1 MKILSVRHAALP
13 ALLLPLIAAAQAAD
27 EQTMVVTAA
36 PTTVS
41 ELDTPAAV
49 SVVNG
54 DEMRQAAPR
63 VNLSESLG
71 AVPGLQVQNRQNYA
85 QDLQLSI
92 RGFGSRSTYGVR
104 GLRIYVDG
112 IPATMPDGQ
121 GQTSNIDIGSVD
133 TIEVLRGPFSALYGN
148 SSGGVINVTS
158 QTGTQPPTVEAS
170 SYYGSFGT
178 WHYGMKAT
186 GAVGDGSH
194 AGDVDY
200 TVSTN
205 RFTTHGYRDH
215 SGARKNLANARLG
228 VRINDV
234 SKLTLLLNSV
244 DIKANDAGGLTA
256 DEWRDNPRQS
266 PRGDQYNTRKN
277 TRQTQAGLRYER
289 QLSAQDDLS
298 VMMYAGERE
307 TTQFQ
312 SIPRAP
318 QLKPSHAGGVID
330 LTRHYQG
337 IDTRLTH
344 RGELLVPVTLTAG
357 LDYENM
363 SERRK
368 GYENFVMVNGAPQYG
383 EQGALRR
390 NERNLMWNVD
400 PYLQTQWQLTDKLS
414 LDAGVRYSSVWF
426 DSNDYYITPGN
437 GDDSG
442 DASYHKWLP
451 AGSLK
456 YALTDAWN
464 VYLSAGRGF
473 ETPTINELSYRSDN
487 QSGLNFGLKPST
499 NDTVEIGSKTR
510 IGNGLFTAALFQTN
524 TDNEIVVDSS
534 SGGRTSYKNAGKT
547 RRQGVELGLDQQ
559 FGESWRLKAAWTWLD
574 ATYRTN
580 VCDDASCNGNRIPG
594 IARNMGYAS
603 FGYQPEQ
610 GWYAGSDI
618 RYMSDIMANDEN
630 TAKAPSWTVVGL
642 TTGYKWSYGRMD
654 MDLFGRIDNLFDR
667 EYVGSV
673 IVNESNGRYYEP
685 APGRNYGIGMTPA
698 WRFKNRPPPPPM
710 PLAIGG
716 RSAFPGRLF
725 HRQADTRQRPALDT
739 PPPS

>member
-1 MKILSVRHAALP
+1 MKILSVRHVALP

-277 TRQTQAGLRYER
+277 TRQTQAGLHYER

-547 RRQGVELGLDQQ
+547 RRQGMELGLDQQ

-685 APGRNYGIGMTPA
+685 APGRNYGIGLNLA
-698 WRFKNRPPPPPM
+698 WRFE
-710 PLAIGG
+710 
-716 RSAFPGRLF
+716 
-725 HRQADTRQRPALDT
+725 
-739 PPPS
+739 

>member
-547 RRQGVELGLDQQ
+547 RRQG
-559 FGESWRLKAAWTWLD
+559 
-574 ATYRTN
+574 
-580 VCDDASCNGNRIPG
+580 
-594 IARNMGYAS
+594 
-603 FGYQPEQ
+603 
-610 GWYAGSDI
+610 
-618 RYMSDIMANDEN
+618 
-630 TAKAPSWTVVGL
+630 
-642 TTGYKWSYGRMD
+642 
-654 MDLFGRIDNLFDR
+654 
-667 EYVGSV
+667 
-673 IVNESNGRYYEP
+673 
-685 APGRNYGIGMTPA
+685 
-698 WRFKNRPPPPPM
+698 
-710 PLAIGG
+710 
-716 RSAFPGRLF
+716 
-725 HRQADTRQRPALDT
+725 
-739 PPPS
+739 

>member
-92 RGFGSRSTYGVR
+92 RGFSSRSTYGVR

-510 IGNGLFTAALFQTN
+510 IGNGLLTAALFQTD

-547 RRQGVELGLDQQ
+547 RRQGMELGLDQQ

-580 VCDDASCNGNRIPG
+580 VCGDASCNGNRIPG

-654 MDLFGRIDNLFDR
+654 MDLFGRVDNLFDR

-685 APGRNYGIGMTPA
+685 APGRNYGIGLNLA
-698 WRFKNRPPPPPM
+698 WRFE
-710 PLAIGG
+710 
-716 RSAFPGRLF
+716 
-725 HRQADTRQRPALDT
+725 
-739 PPPS
+739 

>member
-205 RFTTHGYRDH
+205 RLTTHGYRDH

-547 RRQGVELGLDQQ
+547 RRQGMELGLDQQ

-685 APGRNYGIGMTPA
+685 APGRNYGIGLNLA
-698 WRFKNRPPPPPM
+698 WRFE
-710 PLAIGG
+710 
-716 RSAFPGRLF
+716 
-725 HRQADTRQRPALDT
+725 
-739 PPPS
+739 

>member
-121 GQTSNIDIGSVD
+121 GQTSNIDIGSVN

-510 IGNGLFTAALFQTN
+510 IGNGLLTAALFQTD

-547 RRQGVELGLDQQ
+547 RRQGMELGLDQQ

-580 VCDDASCNGNRIPG
+580 VCGDASCNGNRIPG

-610 GWYAGSDI
+610 GWYAGNDI

-654 MDLFGRIDNLFDR
+654 MDLFGRVDNLFDR

-685 APGRNYGIGMTPA
+685 APGRNYGIGLNLA
-698 WRFKNRPPPPPM
+698 WRFE
-710 PLAIGG
+710 
-716 RSAFPGRLF
+716 
-725 HRQADTRQRPALDT
+725 
-739 PPPS
+739 

>member
-133 TIEVLRGPFSALYGN
+133 TLEVLRGPFSALYGN

-266 PRGDQYNTRKN
+266 PRGDQYNTRKD

-307 TTQFQ
+307 TTQYQ

-473 ETPTINELSYRSDN
+473 ETPTINELSYRADN

-510 IGNGLFTAALFQTN
+510 IGNGLLTAALFQTD

-547 RRQGVELGLDQQ
+547 RRQGMELGLDQQ

-580 VCDDASCNGNRIPG
+580 VCGDASCNGNRIPG

-654 MDLFGRIDNLFDR
+654 MDLFGRVDNLFDR

-673 IVNESNGRYYEP
+673 IVNESNRRYYEP
-685 APGRNYGIGMTPA
+685 APGRNYGIGLNLA
-698 WRFKNRPPPPPM
+698 WRFE
-710 PLAIGG
+710 
-716 RSAFPGRLF
+716 
-725 HRQADTRQRPALDT
+725 
-739 PPPS
+739 

>member
-547 RRQGVELGLDQQ
+547 RRQGMELGLDQQ

-574 ATYRTN
+574 ASYRTN

-685 APGRNYGIGMTPA
+685 APGRNYGIGLNLA
-698 WRFKNRPPPPPM
+698 WRFE
-710 PLAIGG
+710 
-716 RSAFPGRLF
+716 
-725 HRQADTRQRPALDT
+725 
-739 PPPS
+739 

>member
-1 MKILSVRHAALP
+1 MKILSVRHVALP

-456 YALTDAWN
+456 YALIDAWN

-547 RRQGVELGLDQQ
+547 RRQGMELGLDQQ

-685 APGRNYGIGMTPA
+685 APGRNYGIGLNLA
-698 WRFKNRPPPPPM
+698 WRFE
-710 PLAIGG
+710 
-716 RSAFPGRLF
+716 
-725 HRQADTRQRPALDT
+725 
-739 PPPS
+739 

>member
-256 DEWRDNPRQS
+256 DEWRDYPRQS

-547 RRQGVELGLDQQ
+547 RRQGMELGLDQQ

-685 APGRNYGIGMTPA
+685 APGRNYGIGLNLA
-698 WRFKNRPPPPPM
+698 WRFE
-710 PLAIGG
+710 
-716 RSAFPGRLF
+716 
-725 HRQADTRQRPALDT
+725 
-739 PPPS
+739 

>member
-133 TIEVLRGPFSALYGN
+133 TLEVLRGPFSALYGN

-266 PRGDQYNTRKN
+266 PRGDQYNTRKD

-289 QLSAQDDLS
+289 QLSDQDDLS

-307 TTQFQ
+307 TTQYQ

-426 DSNDYYITPGN
+426 DSNDYYSTPGN

-473 ETPTINELSYRSDN
+473 ETPTINELSYRADN

-499 NDTVEIGSKTR
+499 NDTMEIGSKTR
-510 IGNGLFTAALFQTN
+510 IGNGLLTAALFQTD

-547 RRQGVELGLDQQ
+547 RRQGMELGLDQQ

-580 VCDDASCNGNRIPG
+580 VCGDASCNGNRIPG

-654 MDLFGRIDNLFDR
+654 MDLFGRVDNLFDR

-685 APGRNYGIGMTPA
+685 APGRNYGIGLNLA
-698 WRFKNRPPPPPM
+698 WRFE
-710 PLAIGG
+710 
-716 RSAFPGRLF
+716 
-725 HRQADTRQRPALDT
+725 
-739 PPPS
+739 

>member
-205 RFTTHGYRDH
+205 RFTPHGYRDH

-547 RRQGVELGLDQQ
+547 RRQGMELGLDQQ

-685 APGRNYGIGMTPA
+685 APGRNYGIGLNLA
-698 WRFKNRPPPPPM
+698 WRFE
-710 PLAIGG
+710 
-716 RSAFPGRLF
+716 
-725 HRQADTRQRPALDT
+725 
-739 PPPS
+739 

>member
-13 ALLLPLIAAAQAAD
+13 ALLLPLIAAAQTAD

-510 IGNGLFTAALFQTN
+510 LGNGLLTAALFQTN
-524 TDNEIVVDSS
+524 TDNEIVVNSS

-547 RRQGVELGLDQQ
+547 RRQGMELGLDQQ

-618 RYMSDIMANDEN
+618 RYMNDIMANDEN

-654 MDLFGRIDNLFDR
+654 MDLFGRVDNLFDR

-685 APGRNYGIGMTPA
+685 APGRNYGIGLNLA
-698 WRFKNRPPPPPM
+698 WRFE
-710 PLAIGG
+710 
-716 RSAFPGRLF
+716 
-725 HRQADTRQRPALDT
+725 
-739 PPPS
+739 

>member
-158 QTGTQPPTVEAS
+158 QTGTQPPTEEAS

-547 RRQGVELGLDQQ
+547 RRQGMELGLDQQ

-654 MDLFGRIDNLFDR
+654 MDLFGRINNLFDR

-685 APGRNYGIGMTPA
+685 APGRNYGIGLNLA
-698 WRFKNRPPPPPM
+698 WRFE
-710 PLAIGG
+710 
-716 RSAFPGRLF
+716 
-725 HRQADTRQRPALDT
+725 
-739 PPPS
+739 

>member
-1 MKILSVRHAALP
+1 MRHAALP

-36 PTTVS
+36 PTMVS

-344 RGELLVPVTLTAG
+344 RGELLVSVTLTAG

-547 RRQGVELGLDQQ
+547 RRQGMELGLDQQ

-685 APGRNYGIGMTPA
+685 APGRNYGIGLNLA
-698 WRFKNRPPPPPM
+698 WRFE
-710 PLAIGG
+710 
-716 RSAFPGRLF
+716 
-725 HRQADTRQRPALDT
+725 
-739 PPPS
+739 

>member
-547 RRQGVELGLDQQ
+547 RRQGMELGLEQQ

-685 APGRNYGIGMTPA
+685 APGRNYGIGLNLA
-698 WRFKNRPPPPPM
+698 WRFE
-710 PLAIGG
+710 
-716 RSAFPGRLF
+716 
-725 HRQADTRQRPALDT
+725 
-739 PPPS
+739 

>member
-1 MKILSVRHAALP
+1 MKILSVRHVALP

-54 DEMRQAAPR
+54 DEMRHAAPR

-547 RRQGVELGLDQQ
+547 RRQGMELGLDQQ

-685 APGRNYGIGMTPA
+685 APGRNYGIGLNLA
-698 WRFKNRPPPPPM
+698 WRFE
-710 PLAIGG
+710 
-716 RSAFPGRLF
+716 
-725 HRQADTRQRPALDT
+725 
-739 PPPS
+739 

>member
-426 DSNDYYITPGN
+426 DSNDYYITQGN

-547 RRQGVELGLDQQ
+547 RRQGMELGLDQQ

-685 APGRNYGIGMTPA
+685 APGRNYGIGLNLA
-698 WRFKNRPPPPPM
+698 WRFE
-710 PLAIGG
+710 
-716 RSAFPGRLF
+716 
-725 HRQADTRQRPALDT
+725 
-739 PPPS
+739 

>member
-1 MKILSVRHAALP
+1 MRHAALP

-547 RRQGVELGLDQQ
+547 RRQGMELGLDQQ

-685 APGRNYGIGMTPA
+685 APGRNYG
-698 WRFKNRPPPPPM
+698 
-710 PLAIGG
+710 
-716 RSAFPGRLF
+716 
-725 HRQADTRQRPALDT
+725 
-739 PPPS
+739 

>member
-13 ALLLPLIAAAQAAD
+13 ALLLPLIAAAQTAD

-170 SYYGSFGT
+170 SYYGSFGS

-547 RRQGVELGLDQQ
+547 RRQGMELGLDQQ

-580 VCDDASCNGNRIPG
+580 VCDDAGCNGNRIPG

-685 APGRNYGIGMTPA
+685 APGRNYGIGLNLA
-698 WRFKNRPPPPPM
+698 WRFE
-710 PLAIGG
+710 
-716 RSAFPGRLF
+716 
-725 HRQADTRQRPALDT
+725 
-739 PPPS
+739 

>member
-63 VNLSESLG
+63 VNLSESLD

-133 TIEVLRGPFSALYGN
+133 TLEVLRGPFSALYGN

-266 PRGDQYNTRKN
+266 PRGDQYNTRKD

-289 QLSAQDDLS
+289 QLSDQDDLS

-307 TTQFQ
+307 TTQYQ

-473 ETPTINELSYRSDN
+473 ETPTINELSYRADN

-510 IGNGLFTAALFQTN
+510 IGNGLLTAALFQTD

-547 RRQGVELGLDQQ
+547 RRQGMELGLDQQ

-580 VCDDASCNGNRIPG
+580 VCGDASCNGNRIPG

-654 MDLFGRIDNLFDR
+654 MDLFGRVDNLFDR

-685 APGRNYGIGMTPA
+685 APGRNYGIGLNLA
-698 WRFKNRPPPPPM
+698 WRFE
-710 PLAIGG
+710 
-716 RSAFPGRLF
+716 
-725 HRQADTRQRPALDT
+725 
-739 PPPS
+739 

>member
-13 ALLLPLIAAAQAAD
+13 ALLLSLIAAAQAAD

-547 RRQGVELGLDQQ
+547 RRQGMELGLDQQ

-685 APGRNYGIGMTPA
+685 APGRNYGIGLNLA
-698 WRFKNRPPPPPM
+698 WRFE
-710 PLAIGG
+710 
-716 RSAFPGRLF
+716 
-725 HRQADTRQRPALDT
+725 
-739 PPPS
+739 

>member
-1 MKILSVRHAALP
+1 MRHAALP

-368 GYENFVMVNGAPQYG
+368 GYKNFVMVNGAPQYG

-547 RRQGVELGLDQQ
+547 RRQGMELGLDQQ

-685 APGRNYGIGMTPA
+685 APGRNYGIGLNLA
-698 WRFKNRPPPPPM
+698 WRFE
-710 PLAIGG
+710 
-716 RSAFPGRLF
+716 
-725 HRQADTRQRPALDT
+725 
-739 PPPS
+739 

>member
-71 AVPGLQVQNRQNYA
+71 VVPGLQVQNRQNYA

-547 RRQGVELGLDQQ
+547 RRQGMELGLDQQ

-654 MDLFGRIDNLFDR
+654 MDLFGRVDNLFDR

-685 APGRNYGIGMTPA
+685 APGRNYGIGLNLA
-698 WRFKNRPPPPPM
+698 WRFE
-710 PLAIGG
+710 
-716 RSAFPGRLF
+716 
-725 HRQADTRQRPALDT
+725 
-739 PPPS
+739 

>member
-133 TIEVLRGPFSALYGN
+133 TLEVLRGPFSALYGN

-266 PRGDQYNTRKN
+266 PRGDQYNTRKD

-307 TTQFQ
+307 TTQYQ

-473 ETPTINELSYRSDN
+473 ETPTINELSYRADN

-510 IGNGLFTAALFQTN
+510 IGNGLLTVALFQTD

-547 RRQGVELGLDQQ
+547 RRQGMELGLDQQ

-580 VCDDASCNGNRIPG
+580 VCGDASCNGNRIPG

-654 MDLFGRIDNLFDR
+654 MDLFGRVDNLFDR

-685 APGRNYGIGMTPA
+685 APGRNYGIGLNLA
-698 WRFKNRPPPPPM
+698 WRFE
-710 PLAIGG
+710 
-716 RSAFPGRLF
+716 
-725 HRQADTRQRPALDT
+725 
-739 PPPS
+739 

>member
-337 IDTRLTH
+337 IDIRLTH

-383 EQGALRR
+383 EQGVLRR

-437 GDDSG
+437 DDDSG

-547 RRQGVELGLDQQ
+547 RRQGMELGLDQQ

-685 APGRNYGIGMTPA
+685 APGRNYGIGLNLA
-698 WRFKNRPPPPPM
+698 WRFE
-710 PLAIGG
+710 
-716 RSAFPGRLF
+716 
-725 HRQADTRQRPALDT
+725 
-739 PPPS
+739 

>member
-1 MKILSVRHAALP
+1 MNIIAMRTVALP
-13 ALLLPLIAAAQAAD
+13 ALLLPLVASVHASTND
-27 EQTMVVTAA
+27 EQTMVVTAT
-36 PTTVS
+36 PTAVS

-54 DEMRQAAPR
+54 DDMRQAAPR
-63 VNLSESLG
+63 INLSESLG

-104 GLRIYVDG
+104 GLRLYVDG

-121 GQTSNIDIGSVD
+121 GQTSNIDIGSID
-133 TIEVLRGPFSALYGN
+133 SLEVLRGPFSALYGN
-148 SSGGVINVTS
+148 SSGGVINVNT
-158 QTGTQPPTVEAS
+158 QTGSQPPTIEAS

-178 WHYGMKAT
+178 WHYGLKAT
-186 GAVGDGSH
+186 GAVGDGTQ

-205 RFTTHGYRDH
+205 RFTTHGSRDH
-215 SGARKNLANARLG
+215 SGARKNLANAKLG

-234 SKLTLLLNSV
+234 SKLTLLFNSV
-244 DIKANDAGGLTA
+244 DIKANDPGGLSYE
-256 DEWRDNPRQS
+256 EWQNNPRQS
-266 PRGDQYNTRKN
+266 PRGDQYNTRK
-277 TRQTQAGLRYER
+277 TVKQTQAGLRYER
-289 QLSAQDDLS
+289 QLSQQDDLS

-307 TTQFQ
+307 TTQYQ
-312 SIPRAP
+312 SIPMAP
-318 QLKPSHAGGVID
+318 QLKPSHSGGVID

-337 IDTRLTH
+337 IDTRWTH
-344 RGELLVPVTLTAG
+344 RGELLVPVIFTTG

-368 GYENFVMVNGAPQYG
+368 GYENYVLVNGAPQYG
-383 EQGALRR
+383 EQGNLRR
-390 NERNLMWNVD
+390 NERNLMWNLD
-400 PYLQTQWQLTDKLS
+400 PYLQTQWQLTDRLTF
-414 LDAGVRYSSVWF
+414 DAGIRYSSVWF
-426 DSNDYYITPGN
+426 DSNDYYVTPGN
-437 GDDSG
+437 SDDSG

-456 YALTDAWN
+456 YAVTDAWN
-464 VYLSAGRGF
+464 IYLSAGRGF
-473 ETPTINELSYRSDN
+473 ETPTINELSYRSGN
-487 QSGLNFGLKPST
+487 QSGLNFDLKPST
-499 NDTVEIGSKTR
+499 NETVEIGSKTR
-510 IGNGLFTAALFQTN
+510 IGNGLFTAALFQTD

-547 RRQGVELGLDQQ
+547 RRQGMELGLDQQ
-559 FGESWRLKAAWTWLD
+559 FGDSWKLKAAWTWLD

-580 VCDDASCNGNRIPG
+580 VCGSSDCNGNRIPG

-618 RYMSDIMANDEN
+618 RYMGDIMANDAN

-642 TTGYKWSYGRMD
+642 TTGYKWSYGKMD
-654 MDLFGRIDNLFDR
+654 MDLFGRVDNLFDR
-667 EYVGSV
+667 NYVGSV

-685 APGRNYGIGMTPA
+685 APGRNFGIGMNLA
-698 WRFKNRPPPPPM
+698 WRFE
-710 PLAIGG
+710 
-716 RSAFPGRLF
+716 
-725 HRQADTRQRPALDT
+725 
-739 PPPS
+739 

>member
-1 MKILSVRHAALP
+1 MRHVALP

-547 RRQGVELGLDQQ
+547 RRQGMELGLDQQ

-685 APGRNYGIGMTPA
+685 APGHNYGIGLNLA
-698 WRFKNRPPPPPM
+698 WRFE
-710 PLAIGG
+710 
-716 RSAFPGRLF
+716 
-725 HRQADTRQRPALDT
+725 
-739 PPPS
+739 

>member
-13 ALLLPLIAAAQAAD
+13 ALLLPLIAAAQTAD

-71 AVPGLQVQNRQNYA
+71 AIPGLQVQNRQNYA

-92 RGFGSRSTYGVR
+92 RGFGSRATYGVR

-194 AGDVDY
+194 ASDVDY

-510 IGNGLFTAALFQTN
+510 LGNGLLTAALFQTN

-547 RRQGVELGLDQQ
+547 RRQGMELGLDQQ

-654 MDLFGRIDNLFDR
+654 MDLFGRVDNLFDR

-685 APGRNYGIGMTPA
+685 APGRNYGIGLNLA
-698 WRFKNRPPPPPM
+698 WRFE
-710 PLAIGG
+710 
-716 RSAFPGRLF
+716 
-725 HRQADTRQRPALDT
+725 
-739 PPPS
+739 